1 MSLRLTALI
10 VVTAL
15 LYAVRCAGLPLRRV
29 STGAARGW
37 RDLVMGWWA
46 HAVTRLIGLRPIV
59 SGPLPKPP
67 FVLVTNHLGYVDIF
81 LLARYLN
88 GVFVAKADLARW
100 PLAGTIIA
108 SMDTIFVDRERK
120 RDVMRVNQCIAQALD
135 AGEGVIL
142 FPEGTSSDGATVL
155 PLMPSLLSVPASRE
169 TPVWYAGIRYET
181 PTGEAPSGE
190 VVSWW
195 GDDEFVPHLLRL
207 LQVPHFV
214 ARLRFAEHPMLGN
227 DRKKLAGEL
236 HAGISAQCAIQPT

>member
-1 MSLRLTALI
+1 MSLRLAALI
-10 VVTAL
+10 VVTAV
-15 LYAVRCAGLPLRRV
+15 LYAVRCLGMPLRSRAPR
-29 STGAARGW
+29 AARAW

-46 HAVTRLIGLRPIV
+46 HAVTRLIGLRPSV
-59 SGPLPKPP
+59 CGPLPKPP

-81 LLARYLN
+81 LLARYLS

-100 PLAGTIIA
+100 PLAGGIIA
-108 SMDTIFVDRERK
+108 SMDTIFVERERK
-120 RDVMRVNQCIAQALD
+120 RDVVRVNACIAQALD
-135 AGEGVIL
+135 DGEGVIL
-142 FPEGTSSDGATVL
+142 FPEGTSSAGDQVL

-181 PTGEAPSGE
+181 PAGEAPPGE

-214 ARLRFAEHPMLGN
+214 ARLRFAEHPILGN

-236 HAGISAQCAIQPT
+236 HAGISAQCAAQPT